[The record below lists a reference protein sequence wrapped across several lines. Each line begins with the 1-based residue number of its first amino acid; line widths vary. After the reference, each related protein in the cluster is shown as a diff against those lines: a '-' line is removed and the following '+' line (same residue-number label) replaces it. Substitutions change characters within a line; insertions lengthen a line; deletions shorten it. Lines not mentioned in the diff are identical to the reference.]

1 MAQLQAY
8 TSGGTTGSCPV
19 WAAGGDPSGRGAV
32 GRGVREGGSTKTLRL
47 CRQQHGALE
56 SAGPPPQCDR
66 QAAGLGRGP
75 NGCTLDGA
83 KSGTLASAFLKILL
97 PLSRCLKLGL
107 LAAGWRAAHGPGARR
122 TWGQHFPP
130 PEASS
135 PACTSGSVG
144 WPAVLCPHPQ
154 PTACQGLRR
163 CCHLLGPAG
172 KAGGRGGGGWARG
185 PAGQESQPVPKV
197 SAG

>member
-8 TSGGTTGSCPV
+8 ASGGTAGSSPV
-19 WAAGGDPSGRGAV
+19 RAAGGDPSGRGAV
-32 GRGVREGGSTKTLRL
+32 GRGVREGGSTKTLSLR
-47 CRQQHGALE
+47 RRQHGALE
-56 SAGPPPQCDR
+56 SAGAPQCDR
-66 QAAGLGRGP
+66 QAAGSGGGP
-75 NGCTLDGA
+75 NGCPLDGA

-107 LAAGWRAAHGPGARR
+107 LAAGWWAAHGPGARQ
-122 TWGQHFPP
+122 TWGQNFPP

-135 PACTSGSVG
+135 PACASGSVG
-144 WPAVLCPHPQ
+144 WPAVLCPHPRA
-154 PTACQGLRR
+154 TACQGLRH

-172 KAGGRGGGGWARG
+172 KAGSRGEGGWARG